1 MAERLFTKEQIASLL
16 GSTPSAV
23 EEWMRRGWLE
33 YQRLPGGP
41 VRVPE
46 RGLIRFLKGQGI
58 DIQEILD
65 QVLTEETTQT
75 RRQQAV
81 MAYSGAPGG
90 GADDS
95 DDVARQLLLAAQES
109 VTDAMVDA
117 DFPRSPQPMEESF
130 DEETFVGIGSQNYQG
145 ERPSAPVVPGP
156 IPMPPPDNAPV
167 DAQERTALVPPIEVE
182 ERSALVAPADEG
194 EELAAVEPIEPVA
207 DEEPAPSPEADVHE
221 ELAPAPE
228 PALAEAEPVADDL
241 PAQARALLA
250 AAATHAAESLHLE
263 AAPTGLALRL
273 RIAGQI
279 VEADQLRDPALPA
292 TAPAAL
298 AETILALPR
307 NAAGMIELL
316 LPDRP
321 CRFRVVACPS
331 RYGQSLVIYPQTAD
345 GGLDRLGLTPV
356 DAETLAALLTEAYG
370 FILVAG
376 MSGTETAGTLR
387 AMLSV
392 AAGPQHS
399 VALIER
405 SLRLELGSIAHCLV
419 GEDSPAPAVQAYSLA
434 DADVVVLDAI
444 ANAATARAVCLT
456 GRDLL
461 VLAGIG
467 ARGASEAL
475 SRLIE
480 LQVAPW
486 AMADSMLAVV
496 QQHNARRL
504 CDSCKQS
511 VAPDTA
517 LLQRLGLTGEE
528 IAGGVYQPGSCDQC
542 GHTGHVGRIS
552 VRSLVPLTGEPA
564 DLVRHEA
571 GSREVTRCVEALARA
586 ALCRA
591 GLAHVVAG
599 HISLAEL
606 VRVVGE

>member
-65 QVLTEETTQT
+65 KVLSDETTQT

-81 MAYSGAPGG
+81 MAYSGRSGG
-90 GADDS
+90 QVDDS

-109 VTDAMVDA
+109 VTDTLGDA
-117 DFPRSPQPMEESF
+117 DLPRGPQPMEEAF
-130 DEETFVGIGSQNYQG
+130 DEEAFAQTASSNYQSDSP
-145 ERPSAPVVPGP
+145 PSPIVPGP
-156 IPMPPPDNAPV
+156 TPMPPPDNAPV
-167 DAQERTALVPPIEVE
+167 EPEERSALVPPIEAE
-182 ERSALVAPADEG
+182 ERSALVAPADES
-194 EELAAVEPIEPVA
+194 EELTPVALIEPEV
-207 DEEPAPSPEADVHE
+207 DEEPAPAPEADLPE
-221 ELAPAPE
+221 EVPVAAAPEPEPEPEPDPEPEPVAAPEPEPEPPAAPE
-228 PALAEAEPVADDL
+228 PAIDL
-241 PAQARALLA
+241 PALARALLA
-250 AAATHAAESLHLE
+250 AAVNHAADSVHLE
-263 AAPTGLALRL
+263 AGPTGLALRL
-273 RIAGQI
+273 RIAGRI
-279 VEADQLRDPALPA
+279 VEASQQADALPA
-292 TAPAAL
+292 TAPPEL
-298 AETILALPR
+298 ADAILAMPR
-307 NAAGMIELL
+307 NAAGLIELP

-331 RYGQSLVIYPQTAD
+331 QYGQCLVLYPQTAV

-356 DAETLAALLTEAYG
+356 DTEALAALLTEAYG

-376 MSGTETAGTLR
+376 MSGTETAATLR

-405 SLRLELGSIAHCLV
+405 SLRLELGTIAHCLV
-419 GEDSPAPAVQAYSLA
+419 GEDSPAPAVQAYSVA
-434 DADVVVLDAI
+434 DADVVVLDAV
-444 ANAATARAVCLT
+444 ANPATARAVCLT
-456 GRDLL
+456 ARDLL

-467 ARGASEAL
+467 ARGAAEAFA
-475 SRLIE
+475 RLID

-542 GHTGHVGRIS
+542 GHTGHAGRIS
-552 VRSLVPLTGEPA
+552 VRSLVPLAGPVADRSAARPVPA
-564 DLVRHEA
+564 R
-571 GSREVTRCVEALARA
+571 
-586 ALCRA
+586 
-591 GLAHVVAG
+591 
-599 HISLAEL
+599 
-606 VRVVGE
+606 